1 MIRQATRVAGTA
13 LLTCAAAVASAQE
26 RPARTPQTDRTVTVA
41 KGSRL
46 SVSNDAGEV
55 VLRTWDKDSLRVQAS
70 HNSRATI
77 DIQTTGNI
85 VSVRSRSAGGPVGAV
100 DYEITAPA
108 WLPVKVSG
116 QFIYIGI
123 EGAQNEVSAETVRGD
138 IVIKGGSGIV
148 TAKSVQGEV
157 IVEDAKGRI
166 NASSINEGVRIS
178 GAVGDIT
185 AETTNGDISLTKV
198 DAKSIE
204 VTTINGDIQFEGP
217 VTAGGPYRLSTHNGD
232 ITMILPEN
240 TNATFT
246 VRTYNGDFSSN
257 LQTKAVGEIRRGR
270 RATYTIGSGAAEVEL
285 ESFGGTIRLRR
296 PGTVPPPRG
305 RNRDRQQEKDQE
317 EPAASSHESSTTSQ
331 DAEADAQSVRSAAM
345 GSTCAARSAGV
356 AAAST
361 AVTVSRVATTTKVT
375 GS

>member
-1 MIRQATRVAGTA
+1 MIRQATRVAGAA

-26 RPARTPQTDRTVTVA
+26 RPTRTPQSDRTVTVA

-46 SVSNDAGEV
+46 NVSNDAGEV

-85 VSVRSRSAGGPVGAV
+85 VSVRSRSAGGPMGAV

-123 EGAQNEVSAETVRGD
+123 EGVQNEVSAETVRGD

-204 VTTINGDIQFEGP
+204 VTTINGDIHYEGP

-257 LQTKAVGEIRRGR
+257 LQTKAVGDVRRGR
-270 RATYTIGSGAAEVEL
+270 RATYTIGSGTAEVEL

-305 RNRDRQQEKDQE
+305 RNRDRQQDKD
-317 EPAASSHESSTTSQ
+317 
-331 DAEADAQSVRSAAM
+331 
-345 GSTCAARSAGV
+345 
-356 AAAST
+356 
-361 AVTVSRVATTTKVT
+361 
-375 GS
+375 

>member
-1 MIRQATRVAGTA
+1 MIRQATRVAGAA

-204 VTTINGDIQFEGP
+204 VTTINGDIQLRGACHRRWTLPP
-217 VTAGGPYRLSTHNGD
+217 VDP
-232 ITMILPEN
+232 
-240 TNATFT
+240 
-246 VRTYNGDFSSN
+246 
-257 LQTKAVGEIRRGR
+257 QRRHH
-270 RATYTIGSGAAEVEL
+270 
-285 ESFGGTIRLRR
+285 
-296 PGTVPPPRG
+296 
-305 RNRDRQQEKDQE
+305 DD
-317 EPAASSHESSTTSQ
+317 
-331 DAEADAQSVRSAAM
+331 
-345 GSTCAARSAGV
+345 SAGKHQRHLHR
-356 AAAST
+356 AHLQRRLQQQSANQSGWRNS
-361 AVTVSRVATTTKVT
+361 SRTTGHLHDWQRRS
-375 GS
+375 GSRAGELRG

>member
-1 MIRQATRVAGTA
+1 MIRQATRVASA
-13 LLTCAAAVASAQE
+13 VMLTCAATIVSAQE
-26 RPARTPQTDRTVTVA
+26 RPKGAPDTDRTVTVA

-46 SVSNDAGEV
+46 TVSNDAGEV
-55 VLRTWDKDSLRVQAS
+55 VLRTWDKDALRVQAS
-70 HNSRATI
+70 HSSRASI

-85 VSVRSRSAGGPVGAV
+85 VSIRSRSSGGPSGAV
-100 DYEITAPA
+100 DYEITAPT

-123 EGAQNEVSAETVRGD
+123 EGAQNEVSAESVRGD

-185 AETTNGDISLTKV
+185 AETTNGDITLTKV

-204 VTTINGDIQFEGP
+204 VTTINGDIHFEGP
-217 VTAGGPYRLSTHNGD
+217 ISAAGPYRLSTHNGD
-232 ITMILPEN
+232 ITMVLPEN

-257 LQTKAVGEIRRGR
+257 LATKAVGEIRRGR
-270 RATYTIGSGAAEVEL
+270 RATYTLGTGAAEVEL

-296 PGTVPPPRG
+296 PGTTPARV
-305 RNRDRQQEKDQE
+305 RNKDHQ
-317 EPAASSHESSTTSQ
+317 HDQ
-331 DAEADAQSVRSAAM
+331 
-345 GSTCAARSAGV
+345 
-356 AAAST
+356 
-361 AVTVSRVATTTKVT
+361 
-375 GS
+375 

>member
-1 MIRQATRVAGTA
+1 VIRQATQVAA
-13 LLTCAAAVASAQE
+13 MAVLTLAAVASAQE
-26 RPARTPQTDRTVTVA
+26 RPARAPQTDRTVTVA

-46 SVSNDAGEV
+46 NVSNDAGEV

-70 HNSRATI
+70 HSSRTTI

-85 VSVRSRSAGGPVGAV
+85 VSIRSRAGGPAGAV
-100 DYEITAPA
+100 DYEITAPT

-116 QFIYIGI
+116 TFIYIGI

-198 DAKSIE
+198 EAKSIE
-204 VTTINGDIQFEGP
+204 VTTVNGDIHFEGP
-217 VTAGGPYRLSTHNGD
+217 MAAGGPYRLSTHNGD

-257 LQTKAVGEIRRGR
+257 LPTKTVGEVRRGR
-270 RATYTIGSGAAEVEL
+270 RATYTMGTGSAEVEL

-296 PGTVPPPRG
+296 PGTVPAPRG
-305 RNRDRQQEKDQE
+305 RNPDKHQ
-317 EPAASSHESSTTSQ
+317 
-331 DAEADAQSVRSAAM
+331 
-345 GSTCAARSAGV
+345 
-356 AAAST
+356 
-361 AVTVSRVATTTKVT
+361 
-375 GS
+375 

>member
-1 MIRQATRVAGTA
+1 VIRQATRVAGA
-13 LLTCAAAVASAQE
+13 VLLTLAATIASAQE
-26 RPARTPQTDRTVTVA
+26 RPARAPQTDRTVTVA

-46 SVSNDAGEV
+46 TVSNDAGEV
-55 VLRTWDKDSLRVQAS
+55 VLRTWEKDSLRVQAS
-70 HNSRATI
+70 HSSRATI

-85 VSVRSRSAGGPVGAV
+85 VSIRSRSTSGPVGAV

-123 EGAQNEVSAETVRGD
+123 EGAQNEVSAESVRGD

-166 NASSINEGVRIS
+166 TASSINEGVKIS

-185 AETTNGDISLTKV
+185 AETTNGDIALTKV

-204 VTTINGDIQFEGP
+204 ATTVNGDIHFEGP
-217 VTAGGPYRLSTHNGD
+217 LGAAGPYRLSTHNGD
-232 ITMILPEN
+232 ITMVLPEN

-257 LQTKAVGEIRRGR
+257 LSTKAVGEIRRGR
-270 RATYTIGSGAAEVEL
+270 RATYTLGTGSTEVEL

-296 PGTVPPPRG
+296 PGTLPPPRSH
-305 RNRDRQQEKDQE
+305 NKDPHK
-317 EPAASSHESSTTSQ
+317 EPPPPPDELAA
-331 DAEADAQSVRSAAM
+331 
-345 GSTCAARSAGV
+345 
-356 AAAST
+356 
-361 AVTVSRVATTTKVT
+361 K
-375 GS
+375 

>member
-1 MIRQATRVAGTA
+1 MISQATRVAATA
-13 LLTCAAAVASAQE
+13 ALTCVAAIAAAQE
-26 RPARTPQTDRTVTVA
+26 RPARTPQTDRTVAVA
-41 KGSRL
+41 KGTRL
-46 SVSNDAGEV
+46 SVGNDAGEV
-55 VLRTWDKDSLRVQAS
+55 VLRTWDKDALRVQAS
-70 HNSRATI
+70 HNARTTVE
-77 DIQTTGNI
+77 IQTTGNI
-85 VSVRSRSAGGPVGAV
+85 MSVRSRSTGGPMGAV

-108 WLPVKVSG
+108 WLPVKVGG

-123 EGAQNEVSAETVRGD
+123 EGVQNEVSAETVRGD

-198 DAKSIE
+198 DAKSID
-204 VTTINGDIQFEGP
+204 VTTVNGDIHYEGP
-217 VTAGGPYRLSTHNGD
+217 ITAGGPFRLSTHNGD

-257 LQTKAVGEIRRGR
+257 LATKTVGEVRRGR
-270 RATYTIGSGAAEVEL
+270 RATYTMGTGSAEVEL

-305 RNRDRQQEKDQE
+305 RNRDKHPLEA
-317 EPAASSHESSTTSQ
+317 PAAHRHESP
-331 DAEADAQSVRSAAM
+331 ADDQSVRSAVI
-345 GSTCAARSAGV
+345 GSTCAARAAGV
-356 AAAST
+356 AAATT
-361 AVTVSRVATTTKVT
+361 AVSVSTVATVAKVI